1 MDQPIVERRVDP
13 RVGQPAIADMRAMLR
28 PGVPVVLQNVSAGGA
43 LIEAARPLKP
53 GSRVHMQ
60 LVSGSHR
67 FGLAARVVRCAVSSL
82 DQGIQYRG
90 ALKFD
95 HRCPELWEQGTHVE
109 QIGYGVP
116 VEAGV
121 ISDPR
126 DTGVTRQDAAIGGT
140 DRVRPIDPANEAS
153 AGNDPGHND
162 VHGLPVSRPGTR
174 HADDRGHE

>member
-13 RVGQPAIADMRAMLR
+13 RIGQAAIAEMRAMLR
-28 PGVPVVLQNVSAGGA
+28 PGVPVVLHNISAGGV

-53 GSRVHMQ
+53 GSRVHVQ
-60 LVSGSHR
+60 FVNGNRR

-82 DQGIQYRG
+82 DQGVQYRG

-95 HRCPELWEQGTHVE
+95 HRCPELWEQGTHD
-109 QIGYGVP
+109 GYVVP

-126 DTGVTRQDAAIGGT
+126 DSGVTRQDAANGGT
-140 DRVRPIDPANEAS
+140 DHVSPAERSSHVHDIPASRVD
-153 AGNDPGHND
+153 
-162 VHGLPVSRPGTR
+162 TR
-174 HADDRGHE
+174 RTDDRGHE